1 MLTLAVSTH
10 SLKKSRFWIT
20 KGNLQERIN
29 NLISNGKIVNKKTR
43 NKDSYWRNL
52 DFSDITA
59 ESAFDFLHDF
69 IPSTPTVIHNDLL
82 PSPTNHTEPT
92 ANVPTSDFN
101 IVTEAP
107 KSFRRFK
114 RVAIED
120 LKIEIILETDKHVDI
135 GFQNE
140 LTVFKNK
147 CEKLITVSYEN
158 SEICDENREKEITRK
173 DNIIDQLL
181 NIFWKFQHKMLFI
194 HRALY

>member
-1 MLTLAVSTH
+1 M
-10 SLKKSRFWIT
+10 
-20 KGNLQERIN
+20 
-29 NLISNGKIVNKKTR
+29 
-43 NKDSYWRNL
+43 
-52 DFSDITA
+52 
-59 ESAFDFLHDF
+59 DFLHDF
-69 IPSTPTVIHNDLL
+69 IPNTPTVIHNDLL

-92 ANVPTSDFN
+92 ANVPTPDFN

-147 CEKLITVSYEN
+147 CEKLIAVSCEN

-181 NIFWKFQHKMLFI
+181 NFF
-194 HRALY
+194 

>member
-1 MLTLAVSTH
+1 M
-10 SLKKSRFWIT
+10 
-20 KGNLQERIN
+20 
-29 NLISNGKIVNKKTR
+29 
-43 NKDSYWRNL
+43 
-52 DFSDITA
+52 
-59 ESAFDFLHDF
+59 DFLHDF
-69 IPSTPTVIHNDLL
+69 IPNTPTVIHSDLL

-120 LKIEIILETDKHVDI
+120 LKIGIILETDKHVDI

-147 CEKLITVSYEN
+147 CEKLIAVSCEN

-181 NIFWKFQHKMLFI
+181 NFI
-194 HRALY
+194 